1 MRQISPTLSR
11 IFYGNRP
18 LILANGLDGASV
30 KVRVKDTAGNPMDG
44 MQAEIV
50 ASREGVEVVQPG
62 LTNNEG
68 LAVGYVKSTT
78 TGPVT
83 LRVRILN
90 TPPNVKMTTPEAI
103 EELAQSSAGAVWLDD
118 TLTLNFYDREIDTKP
133 KMAVVS
139 ERNIH
144 VQWSTSRYFMNN
156 IDGIRI
162 RIETPEAAMMPTKIF
177 AYQMLPVRP
186 GSDEQI
192 ATFDH
197 VCSSV
202 DLEEYPEDAAAPNSR
217 PAWLRTNYVD
227 VFLRS
232 REEVRAFLNSV
243 LEDIQILKNTLDIA
257 DELVPDGDVWIGAHV
272 ETE

>member
-11 IFYGNRP
+11 VFYGNRP
-18 LILANGLDGASV
+18 LVLANGIDGASV
-30 KVRVKDTAGNPMDG
+30 KIRVKDTEDQPMYG
-44 MQAEIV
+44 MQAEII
-50 ASREGVEVVQPG
+50 ASREGVEVVQPS

-68 LAVGYVKSTT
+68 LSVGYVKSTSN
-78 TGPVT
+78 GPVT

-90 TPPNVKMTTPEAI
+90 SPPNVKMTTPEAI
-103 EELAQSSAGAVWLDD
+103 EELAQSSAGAVWLED
-118 TLTLNFYDREIDTKP
+118 TLTINFYDREIDPKP
-133 KMAVVS
+133 RLAVVS

-144 VQWSTSRYFMNN
+144 VQWSTSRYFMND
-156 IDGIRI
+156 IDGIRV
-162 RIETPEAAMMPTKIF
+162 RIETPEATLMPTKIF

-186 GSDEQI
+186 GSDEQV

-202 DLEEYPEDAAAPNSR
+202 DLEEYPEDEATPHSR

-232 REEVRAFLNSV
+232 REEVRAFITSV

-257 DELVPDGDVWIGAHV
+257 DELVLDGDVWIGAHV

>member
-1 MRQISPTLSR
+1 MKQISPTLSR

-18 LILANGLDGASV
+18 LILANGIDGAAF
-30 KVRVKDTAGNPMDG
+30 KVRVKDTDGEPMEG
-44 MQAEIV
+44 MQ
-50 ASREGVEVVQPG
+50 VEVVPSRDDVILVQPN

-68 LAVGYVKSTT
+68 LAIGYIKSNT

-83 LRVRILN
+83 LRCRVLNSPQNVR
-90 TPPNVKMTTPEAI
+90 MTTPEALQ
-103 EELAQSSAGAVWLDD
+103 ELAKSSAGAVWLED
-118 TLTLNFYDREIDTKP
+118 TLTINFYDREIDPKP
-133 KMAVVS
+133 KLAVVS

-144 VQWSTSRYFMNN
+144 VQWSVSRYFMND
-156 IDGIRI
+156 IDGIRV
-162 RIETPEAAMMPTKIF
+162 RIETPEANLMPTKIF

-186 GSDEQI
+186 GADEQL

-202 DLEEYPEDAAAPNSR
+202 DLEEYPEDEAAPNSR

-232 REEVRAFLNSV
+232 REEVRAFVNTV

-257 DELVPDGDVWIGAHV
+257 DELVEDGDVWIGAH
-272 ETE
+272 TEAE

>member
-18 LILANGLDGASV
+18 LILANGIDGASI
-30 KVRVKDTAGNPMDG
+30 KIRIKDTEGAAMQD
-44 MQAEIV
+44 MQAELV
-50 ASREGVEVVQPG
+50 ADREGVELVQPG

-68 LAVGYVKSTT
+68 LSVGYIKSITN
-78 TGPVT
+78 GPVT
-83 LRVRILN
+83 IRCRILN
-90 TPPNVKMTTPEAI
+90 SPTNVKMTTPEAI
-103 EELAQSSAGAVWLDD
+103 QELEQSSAGAVWLED
-118 TLTLNFYDREIDTKP
+118 TLTINFYDRDIDPKP
-133 KMAVVS
+133 RLAVVT

-144 VQWSTSRYFMNN
+144 IQWSTSRYFMND
-156 IDGIRI
+156 IDGIRV
-162 RIETPEAAMMPTKIF
+162 RIEAPEATLMPTKIF

-186 GSDEQI
+186 GSDEQV

-202 DLEEYPEDAAAPNSR
+202 DLEEYPEDEATPNSR

-232 REEVRAFLNSV
+232 KEEVRAFVNSV

-257 DELVPDGDVWIGAHV
+257 DDLQLGGDVWIGAHV

>member
-30 KVRVKDTAGNPMDG
+30 KVRVKDTENLPMEG

-50 ASREGVEVVQPG
+50 ADREGVEIVQPS

-68 LAVGYVKSTT
+68 LSVGYIKSTT

-90 TPPNVKMTTPEAI
+90 SPLNVNMTTPEALA
-103 EELAQSSAGAVWLDD
+103 ELAQSSAGAVWLED
-118 TLTLNFYDREIDTKP
+118 TLTLNFYDRDIDPKP
-133 KMAVVS
+133 TMAIVS

-144 VQWSTSRYFMNN
+144 IQWSTSRYFIND
-156 IDGIRI
+156 IDGIRV
-162 RIETPEAAMMPTKIF
+162 RIEAPEATLMPTKIF
-177 AYQMLPVRP
+177 AYQMLPVAP
-186 GSDEQI
+186 GADEQV

-202 DLEEYPEDAAAPNSR
+202 DLEEYPEDEATPNSR

-232 REEVRAFLNSV
+232 REEVRAFVNAV

-257 DELVPDGDVWIGAHV
+257 DELQPGGDVWIGAHV

>member
-18 LILANGLDGASV
+18 LILANGIDGASV
-30 KVRVKDTAGNPMDG
+30 KVRVKDTTGAPYAD
-44 MQAEIV
+44 MQAELV
-50 ASREGVEVVQPG
+50 ADRDGVVVVQPG

-68 LAVGYVKSTT
+68 LSVGYIKSTT

-83 LRVRILN
+83 LRCRILN
-90 TPPNVKMTTPEAI
+90 SPPNLKMTTPEALQ
-103 EELAQSSAGAVWLDD
+103 ELAQSSAGAVWLED
-118 TLTLNFYDREIDTKP
+118 TLTLNFYDRDIDPKP
-133 KMAVVS
+133 TLAVVS

-144 VQWSTSRYFMNN
+144 IQWSTSRYFMND
-156 IDGIRI
+156 IDGIRV
-162 RIETPEAAMMPTKIF
+162 RIEAPEANLMPTKIF

-186 GSDEQI
+186 GSDEQV

-202 DLEEYPEDAAAPNSR
+202 DLEEYPEDEAEPNSR
-217 PAWLRTNYVD
+217 PAWLRTDYVD

-232 REEVRAFLNSV
+232 REEVRAFVNSV
-243 LEDIQILKNTLDIA
+243 LEDIQILKNTLDIS
-257 DELVPDGDVWIGAHV
+257 DELLPGGDVWIGAHV